1 MAQSSTYDEA
11 RFQDLLNRL
20 RRGELEDTPLPEEA
34 LAPPAPAD
42 VMSLPEPGSA
52 LYADCVQRGED
63 SLRRGEWARVVVAGG
78 AATRFGGSVKA
89 LVPVLEGLSFLD
101 LRLQELRRAHQ
112 RYGAPVPLVL
122 MTSPLTHTPIAEY
135 LERAGATGE
144 ALLFTQQVLP
154 RLTPELELLREADG
168 QPSLAPAGHG
178 DFFRAL
184 RESGVGAELHR
195 RGVRHLFFS
204 NVDNLGATLEPVL
217 LGMYLRL
224 GKDMTAEVT
233 PRTGPGGKPDS
244 GAAPVRVRGRLMLVE
259 KVDPHR
265 HATISINNLYFAL
278 EPLLSREVAVPYHV
292 VRKQVEG
299 RTALQLEQVTPEA
312 SQLTQANGQPLLSL
326 SLLSVPREDPATSR
340 FEPVKYPEDLARVAQ
355 RLRQRLLPHTA

>member
-1 MAQSSTYDEA
+1 MTMPTAYDEA

-52 LYADCVQRGED
+52 LYADCVQRGEE

-78 AATRFGGSVKA
+78 AATRFGGSVKG
-89 LVPVLEGLSFLD
+89 LVPVIEGHSFLD
-101 LRLQELRRAHQ
+101 IRLQEMRRLRQ
-112 RYGAPVPLVL
+112 QYGSLVPLVL
-122 MTSPLTHTPIAEY
+122 MTSPLTHEPIAEY
-135 LERAGATGE
+135 VQRVGATQE

-154 RLTPELELLREADG
+154 RLTPELELFREADG
-168 QPSLAPAGHG
+168 EVSVAPAGHG

-184 RESGVGAELHR
+184 RDSGVGPELHR

-204 NVDNLGATLEPVL
+204 NVDNLGATLDPLL

-233 PRTGPGGKPDS
+233 PRTGPSGTPDPGG
-244 GAAPVRVRGRLMLVE
+244 APVRVNGRLMLVE
-259 KVDPHR
+259 KVDPKR
-265 HATISINNLYFAL
+265 HALISTNNIFFAL
-278 EPLLSREVAVPYHV
+278 EPLLTRDVAVPYHV

-312 SQLTQANGQPLLSL
+312 SQLTQPNGQPLLSFGL
-326 SLLSVPREDPATSR
+326 ILVPREDPATSR
-340 FEPVKYPEDLARVAQ
+340 FEPVKFPEDLDRVAQ
-355 RLRQRLLPHTA
+355 RMRQRLLPHTA